1 MKNSIRKAR
10 FWIAL
15 SIATQSLYAQ
25 NVNQLISRLTVEKND
40 SAQVHL
46 MLQIADLEANSQN
59 WEKAR
64 GYAENALELATK
76 ITYGKGRGEALLQL
90 GQINKRTGKLNS
102 AINYYLQALLTY
114 EIIGDR
120 NKLVTV
126 YNELGSIYRQSYLY
140 EKAIDYYAKALEL
153 EKKQQNKGGQV
164 IFLSRIAECYLEAGK
179 NEEAYNYFNQV
190 LALQKKENQ
199 PSELIAA
206 YKNLATAA
214 TLAQRYAEALEANAA
229 LLSLYEAQKDVE
241 NQTYTLNNMGFVYQK
256 MGEDAKALE
265 HFNKAFSLNKRL
277 FTQNIGNRA
286 NASALLINMGFIS
299 TYIKDYAKAV
309 DYYREA
315 LAIEEKEKDNS
326 GIARVSN
333 YLAATYFIGGLG
345 INECIEYASSA
356 AKIAESIG
364 ATDILLQ
371 SYKILSEAH
380 NKNNDPQ
387 ESQKYLKLYTN
398 LKQELD
404 KRELAQR
411 EALAQSQ
418 IEIEKRE
425 NELRLLIA
433 EKEKQELALNKS
445 ALEAEK
451 KERELALKQ
460 KELMLLKQKQ
470 ELQEQNL
477 RNQRLE
483 KERVEQA
490 LRLAKEQLITDRKN
504 QEILELQKNQKI
516 QELALRQQELEKNEK
531 EKAIQLLRADQAI
544 KEQKLEEEKK
554 LRFYFIGILGVG
566 GIAFVTFLY
575 GFIQK
580 QKAAKILARQ
590 KKEIE
595 EANLKLMEVN
605 NLIQE
610 QNNLLIA
617 NEEELRSNQ
626 EELQAVN
633 EHLMETQKQLTSKNE
648 TLTLA
653 LKQLEESKKQIE
665 VQQSQI
671 IQSEKMAALG
681 QLVAGIAHEVNTPL
695 GAIQASIGTIERSL
709 NNTIR
714 ELPKALKQL
723 TRAEEE
729 CFFDLLQ
736 RALHS
741 KPEISSREERK
752 KKKALAQELEQ
763 AQIPEAAAIADSLA
777 DMGIYENVEAYYP
790 LFYHSNALEILAV
803 INYISSQQRNS
814 KTIKTAVE
822 RASKIVFALKNFARF
837 DHIGE
842 ATQASIQETLETVL
856 TIYHNQLKRGIE
868 VVKNYQDI
876 PPIECFPDELNQ
888 VWTNLIHNAAQA
900 MDFNGKLEIT
910 VESEGEYALVHITD
924 SGKGIPPEIQHRIF
938 DPFFTTKPAGEGSGL
953 GLDIVRKIVQKHQG
967 EISFESVPGRTTF
980 TVKLPFVLKKQVE
993 KQVSS

>member
-1 MKNSIRKAR
+1 MKNQILRAG
-10 FWIAL
+10 FIIGL
-15 SIATQSLYAQ
+15 SIATQSLCAQ
-25 NVNQLISRLTVEKND
+25 NVNQLISRLATEKND

-46 MLQIADLEANSQN
+46 MLQIAALEANSQN

-64 GYAENALELATK
+64 AYAENALELSTK

-90 GQINKRTGKLNS
+90 GQVNKRTGKLNS

-120 NKLVTV
+120 NKLVTA
-126 YNELGSIYRQSYLY
+126 YNELGSIYQQSYLY
-140 EKAIDYYAKALEL
+140 EKAIDYYNKALEL
-153 EKKQQNKGGQV
+153 EKKQQNRGGQA
-164 IFLSRIAECYLEAGK
+164 IFLARIAKCHLEAGK
-179 NEEAYNYFNQV
+179 NEEAYNYFSQV
-190 LALQKKENQ
+190 LALQKRENQ
-199 PSELIAA
+199 ASDLIVT

-214 TLAQRYAEALEANAA
+214 TLAQKYQEALDANTS
-229 LLSLYEAQKDVE
+229 LLSLYEEQKDVE
-241 NQTYTLNNMGFVYQK
+241 NQTYTLNNIGFVYQK
-256 MGEDAKALE
+256 MGNDTKALE
-265 HFNKAFSLNKRL
+265 YFNKAFSLNKQL
-277 FTQNIGNRA
+277 FAQNIGNRA

-299 TYIKDYAKAV
+299 TYVKDYAKAI

-315 LAIEEKEKDNS
+315 LTIEEKEKDNN

-333 YLAATYFIGGLG
+333 YLAVTYFVGGLG
-345 INECIEYASSA
+345 VNECIEYASNA
-356 AKIAESIG
+356 AKIAESTG
-364 ATDILLQ
+364 ANDILLQ

-387 ESQKYLKLYTN
+387 QSQKYFKLYSN

-404 KRELAQR
+404 KRELAQK
-411 EALAQSQ
+411 ESLVQNQ

-451 KERELALKQ
+451 KEKELALKQ
-460 KELMLLKQKQ
+460 KELALLKQKQ
-470 ELQEQNL
+470 ELQEQNI
-477 RNQRLE
+477 RNQQLE

-490 LRLAKEQLITDRKN
+490 LRLTKEQLLTDKKN
-504 QEILELQKNQKI
+504 QEILELQKNKEI
-516 QELALRQQELEKNEK
+516 QELALRQQELEKKEK
-531 EKAIQLLRADQAI
+531 EKAIQLLQADQAI
-544 KEQKLEEEKK
+544 KEQKLNEEKK
-554 LRFYFIGILGVG
+554 IRNYFIGILGLVG
-566 GIAFVTFLY
+566 VAFAAFLY

-580 QKAAKILARQ
+580 QRAAKTLARQ

-595 EANLKLMEVN
+595 DSNLKLMEVN
-605 NLIQE
+605 KLIQE
-610 QNNLLIA
+610 QNNLLTV
-617 NEEELRSNQ
+617 NEEELRSKQ
-626 EELQAVN
+626 EELQVMN
-633 EHLMETQKQLTSKNE
+633 DHLMDTQKQLTSKNE
-648 TLTLA
+648 TLTVA
-653 LKQLEESKKQIE
+653 LKELEESKKQIE
-665 VQQSQI
+665 AQQSQI

-729 CFFDLLQ
+729 CFFDLLE

-752 KKKALAQELEQ
+752 KKKALAEELDN
-763 AQIPEAAAIADSLA
+763 AQIPEAAAIAESLS

-790 LFYHSNALEILAV
+790 LFYHSNVLEILAV
-803 INYISSQQRNS
+803 ANYMASQQRNS

-837 DHIGE
+837 DHSGE
-842 ATQASIQETLETVL
+842 PTQASIPETLETAL
-856 TIYHNQLKRGIE
+856 TLYHNQLKRGID

-900 MDFNGKLEIT
+900 MDFDGKLELT
-910 VESEGEYALVHITD
+910 VEAAGDYALVHITD
-924 SGKGIPPEIQHRIF
+924 SGKGIPMEIQHRIF
-938 DPFFTTKPAGEGSGL
+938 DPFFTTKRAGEGSGL
-953 GLDIVRKIVQKHQG
+953 GLDIVKKIIQKHQG

-980 TVKLPFVLKKQVE
+980 TVKLPFVLKKEIE
-993 KQVSS
+993 KQVS